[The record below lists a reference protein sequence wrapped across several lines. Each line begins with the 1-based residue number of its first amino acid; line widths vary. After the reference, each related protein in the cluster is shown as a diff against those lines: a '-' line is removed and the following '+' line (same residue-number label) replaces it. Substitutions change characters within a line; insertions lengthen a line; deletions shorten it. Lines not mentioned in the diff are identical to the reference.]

1 MDMNNR
7 ITGEHK
13 RMELQSNLETV
24 QHEQHISRAA
34 KLQCRWLEVSE
45 RERQAHIYNRQ
56 LLQDFHRAQDTI
68 NDLMARTAA
77 MNTLR
82 VEYERH
88 LEQLY
93 PQWRQ
98 KLQEQ
103 RFSTQRKRLEMHLRE
118 CMTRMDDESPEV
130 IPSDAA
136 SYSVPSTS
144 QSYRRQEGPTQRPRN
159 THVVERSNKPK
170 ALVNQN
176 SSSPTGF
183 SQMPYTWLTQ
193 VNQPI
198 PRTDQMITEP
208 RGAHSSHGIPPP
220 PFNLPHRGEVYNT
233 YAPVHQEPPFVE
245 DDRRENPP
253 YTLSWA
259 GVGEGLAPQAQPNLY
274 GSWPPAGLP
283 MLNPAVWRV
292 MGMPGPSGEDVQ
304 SSQGVGQGGSG
315 GGGED
320 RGPKSFQPP
329 RSPGRGHSPGWGHGM
344 GVNDG
349 TSDQTCELDT
359 RPVRLSGADDESS
372 AASSSSR
379 RSKHK
384 QQEGKRPQRP
394 VMVEKYD
401 TASLQSSAVSQASL
415 VPNLRH
421 EVLSQ
426 NTNIVDS
433 PSESAEQT
441 QSISRRSKSTNGTP
455 GQNKGQRE
463 NSSANLTSVKQSG
476 IRGAMI
482 STKTQER
489 PQEQTEDETEEN
501 EESLGPSVRSDIATG
516 GEDDE
521 DERLEAEDEEE
532 EEEQMNERTIGER
545 VDNGEG
551 AQEEQSEEEDE
562 DEDDAEEDEDVLSHS
577 GQLKA
582 SREAASDHVVS
593 DGSQKFQNGNSKKNT
608 TKSSEMNKDKEAD
621 KSQSKDDPSEEEE
634 EEEEDEGDDDEDQ
647 EEDEV
652 DDDDDEDEKEE
663 EEQHPKNGAIN
674 LDDEDGEDDEELYNQ
689 EIEDDEDDEV
699 IVDNGYARSEGPK
712 YNFLKYLGEKDEVED
727 DIEGLLAPKVEV
739 PKQKEMIPKVRRVTL
754 MWRFQRRRTA
764 APWARETR
772 RSILMMSLITFMTE

>member
-1 MDMNNR
+1 MA
-7 ITGEHK
+7 
-13 RMELQSNLETV
+13 SCS
-24 QHEQHISRAA
+24 SRAA

-82 VEYERH
+82 
-88 LEQLY
+88 
-93 PQWRQ
+93 
-98 KLQEQ
+98 
-103 RFSTQRKRLEMHLRE
+103 RLEMHLRE

-401 TASLQSSAVSQASL
+401 TASLQ
-415 VPNLRH
+415 
-421 EVLSQ
+421 
-426 NTNIVDS
+426 
-433 PSESAEQT
+433 
-441 QSISRRSKSTNGTP
+441 
-455 GQNKGQRE
+455 
-463 NSSANLTSVKQSG
+463 
-476 IRGAMI
+476 
-482 STKTQER
+482 
-489 PQEQTEDETEEN
+489 
-501 EESLGPSVRSDIATG
+501 
-516 GEDDE
+516 
-521 DERLEAEDEEE
+521 
-532 EEEQMNERTIGER
+532 
-545 VDNGEG
+545 
-551 AQEEQSEEEDE
+551 
-562 DEDDAEEDEDVLSHS
+562 
-577 GQLKA
+577 
-582 SREAASDHVVS
+582 
-593 DGSQKFQNGNSKKNT
+593 
-608 TKSSEMNKDKEAD
+608 
-621 KSQSKDDPSEEEE
+621 
-634 EEEEDEGDDDEDQ
+634 
-647 EEDEV
+647 
-652 DDDDDEDEKEE
+652 
-663 EEQHPKNGAIN
+663 NGAIN

-739 PKQKEMIPKVRRVTL
+739 PKQKEMIPKVIVIQKGSESDSDVEVPEKKNSSP
-754 MWRFQRRRTA
+754 MGPGNKEINSDDEFDH
-764 APWARETR
+764 
-772 RSILMMSLITFMTE
+772 FYD